1 MSFATLA
8 LICLVALVGPLFA
21 VPRHGGLPVVIG
33 ELLVGLVLG
42 QTGLQA
48 LDATNETFSFMA
60 QIGFALVMFIAG
72 TNVPLR
78 NPAMRAGLR
87 WGVARAL
94 LAGALAVPV
103 GLGLAALF
111 GTGHGALYAVLLA
124 SSSAGLVMPALADEQ
139 IAGRHGV
146 EMQVQLAVADAAC
159 IILLPLAM
167 QPAKVGH
174 AAFGA
179 AVVLAGAGLC
189 YLALS
194 RAGRSGRQRRLHKVS
209 EQHQFA
215 AELRITLVLLFGLA
229 AVAVYL
235 QVTIMLAG
243 FALGV
248 AVSAVGEPRRV
259 AHQLFALSEGFFAPL
274 FFVWLGVSLD
284 LRQLATNPQSLLLGL
299 ALGVGAVAV
308 HAAPILT
315 RQPWPIALVTAAQLG
330 VPIGAVTLGKALD
343 VFQPGEATALLI
355 GSLVTIG
362 VVAMAAGGVRKVLA
376 AEVDA
381 SLPDGSPPRRAGAEG
396 AAASGRSDPS

>member
-1 MSFATLA
+1 M
-8 LICLVALVGPLFA
+8 
-21 VPRHGGLPVVIG
+21 
-33 ELLVGLVLG
+33 
-42 QTGLQA
+42 
-48 LDATNETFSFMA
+48 
-60 QIGFALVMFIAG
+60 
-72 TNVPLR
+72 
-78 NPAMRAGLR
+78 
-87 WGVARAL
+87 
-94 LAGALAVPV
+94 
-103 GLGLAALF
+103 
-111 GTGHGALYAVLLA
+111 
-124 SSSAGLVMPALADEQ
+124 
-139 IAGRHGV
+139 
-146 EMQVQLAVADAAC
+146 
-159 IILLPLAM
+159 
-167 QPAKVGH
+167 
-174 AAFGA
+174 
-179 AVVLAGAGLC
+179 
-189 YLALS
+189 
-194 RAGRSGRQRRLHKVS
+194 
-209 EQHQFA
+209 
-215 AELRITLVLLFGLA
+215 
-229 AVAVYL
+229 AVYL

-243 FALGV
+243 FALGL

-284 LRQLATNPQSLLLGL
+284 LRQLAANPQSLLLGL

>member
-1 MSFATLA
+1 ML
-8 LICLVALVGPLFA
+8 
-21 VPRHGGLPVVIG
+21 
-33 ELLVGLVLG
+33 
-42 QTGLQA
+42 
-48 LDATNETFSFMA
+48 
-60 QIGFALVMFIAG
+60 
-72 TNVPLR
+72 
-78 NPAMRAGLR
+78 
-87 WGVARAL
+87 
-94 LAGALAVPV
+94 
-103 GLGLAALF
+103 
-111 GTGHGALYAVLLA
+111 
-124 SSSAGLVMPALADEQ
+124 
-139 IAGRHGV
+139 
-146 EMQVQLAVADAAC
+146 VQLAVADAAC

-215 AELRITLVLLFGLA
+215 AGFRITLVLLFGLA

-243 FALGV
+243 FALGGGGLGRGR
-248 AVSAVGEPRRV
+248 ATPGCPPA
-259 AHQLFALSEGFFAPL
+259 FALSEGFFAPL
-274 FFVWLGVSLD
+274 FFVWPRVSLD
-284 LRQLATNPQSLLLGL
+284 LRQLATSPQSLLLGL

-330 VPIGAVTLGKALD
+330 VPIGAVTLGKTLD

-362 VVAMAAGGVRKVLA
+362 VVAMATGGVCKVLA

-381 SLPDGSPPRRAGAEG
+381 SLPGRQPTPQSRRGGRRCFRTLRPLLSHARPDGAPRWPAGRGVHHRRYPCA
-396 AAASGRSDPS
+396 